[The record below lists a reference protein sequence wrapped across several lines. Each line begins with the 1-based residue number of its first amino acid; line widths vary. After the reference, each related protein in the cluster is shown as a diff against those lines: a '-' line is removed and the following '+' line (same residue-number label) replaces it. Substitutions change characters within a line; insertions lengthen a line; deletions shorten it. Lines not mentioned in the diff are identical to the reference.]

1 MKKLTGLSLKTSGN
15 YSLISNPNYKP
26 RPARSRKSGQ
36 KGKRMEVTEMRF
48 ENLLDAV
55 EWAEENIK
63 DGFEIIRDKDNTY
76 IVREVL

>member
-1 MKKLTGLSLKTSGN
+1 
-15 YSLISNPNYKP
+15 
-26 RPARSRKSGQ
+26 
-36 KGKRMEVTEMRF
+36 MEVTEMRF

-63 DGFEIIRDKDNTY
+63 AGFEIIRDKDNTY